1 MIQHGQLQLVSI
13 RYSPS
18 SFTID
23 DDGNDSQYYSSDT
36 VYGEFCDYNVMLN
49 KHNPAVYSTAHAVM
63 GTSEHCNEHRYM
75 IPLRDVMTAVELY
88 DDAHSSSQDNN
99 NIKSFSRS
107 GSSGTSSSSSETVV
121 KTLSISGFIFHEGYS
136 LRCRSTTNQHSCQ
149 DIS

>member
-18 SFTID
+18 SFTIG

-75 IPLRDVMTAVELY
+75 IPLRDVMTAVQLY
-88 DDAHSSSQDNN
+88 DDAHSCLKTIIISRVSQEV
-99 NIKSFSRS
+99 
-107 GSSGTSSSSSETVV
+107 GVV
-121 KTLSISGFIFHEGYS
+121 VQQAHQARPS
-136 LRCRSTTNQHSCQ
+136 
-149 DIS
+149 